1 MSEPLSDRS
10 QLSNVLRTVEIHQH
24 LCVIYETREQQLAV
38 TVPFLKIG
46 LERGEKCLY
55 VADEN
60 TATSILDAMRGEG
73 VDIDE
78 PVKKGMLAV
87 VNKGRE
93 YLRKGYFD
101 PDEMIHY
108 LAGNVRVAKGAGYP
122 AFRFAGEMT
131 WALSG
136 DPGVDRLMEYETR
149 LNQFLSEHDAL
160 CVCQYNNKR
169 FAPETILQILRTHPL
184 VIYGGHVCKNPYF
197 VPPDEFLKPNQ
208 PEAEVQRLLNNIQ
221 KYEMVERALRN
232 ARDEWEQSFNA
243 ISDFVCILD
252 TSGAILRTNKSML
265 ERFEPIHGNLAGLTF
280 HEVFWGR
287 GRRDPVA
294 PWEITLSEGIP
305 VSFETK
311 LPTSDGWYTVSSYP
325 LNDDRHQRWGAIFI
339 VRDITKR
346 KRAEEA
352 LRSSERQQRRIA
364 SQLERERARLIEAQ
378 EVAKVGSWEAELQ
391 SLDVIWSEQ
400 THRIFETEPS
410 LFHPTRP
417 KFREFIHPE
426 DRAKVD
432 AALVASLDKRTPCAV
447 EYRIVMPDGRVKIL
461 EDRWRVFQDLEGKPI
476 RVAGTCRDVTER
488 VRAEEELQRLSGT
501 LLRMQDEERQRI
513 ARDLHDSTGQD
524 LVALAT
530 MLGQLR
536 SSIPSADQ
544 TSKDRLAEC
553 NALVDACI
561 RDVRTLSYM
570 LHSPVLDQAGLGD
583 AIREYVDGFT
593 KRSGIR
599 VELELSPHLGRI
611 ARDVELALFRVVQEA
626 LTNIHRHSGS
636 QKAKI
641 RIDRGSSL
649 VLEIS
654 DGERAALGNTLRSED
669 VLKFKAGVGILSMQ
683 ERVKSIEGRLEIDST
698 AHGTTVRVTMPLGGE
713 EREKTADSDR

>member
-1 MSEPLSDRS
+1 MSEPLSDKAS
-10 QLSNVLRTVEIHQH
+10 FSEVLGTLEVHQH
-24 LCVIYETREQQLAV
+24 LCVIYETQAQQFAV

-60 TATSILDAMRGEG
+60 TAVSILGAMRIQG
-73 VDIDE
+73 VDVDA
-78 PVKKGMLAV
+78 PVEKGMLTVA
-87 VNKGRE
+87 NKGLE

-101 PDEMIHY
+101 PDEMIRF
-108 LAGNVRVAKGAGYP
+108 LAENVREAKAAGYS
-122 AFRFAGEMT
+122 AFRVAGEMT
-131 WALSG
+131 WALGG
-136 DPGVDRLMEYETR
+136 DPGAERLIEFEALVNR
-149 LNQFLSEHDAL
+149 FFAVNDAVG
-160 CVCQYNNKR
+160 VCQYNKER
-169 FAPETILQILRTHPL
+169 FSSEVILQVLRTHPV

-208 PEAEVQRLLNNIQ
+208 HEAEVHRLLDNIQ
-221 KYEMVERALRN
+221 KYEKVERALRT

-252 TSGAILRTNKSML
+252 TSGAIVRANKSMC
-265 ERFEPIHGNLAGLTF
+265 ERFEPIHGNLAGLNF
-280 HEVFWGR
+280 HDVFWGP
-287 GRRDPVA
+287 GRRDPAA
-294 PWEITLSEGIP
+294 PWETTLSSGAP

-311 LPTSDGWYTVSSYP
+311 PPTSDCWYALSSYP
-325 LNDDRHQRWGAIFI
+325 LYDDKHQRWGGIFI

-364 SQLERERARLIEAQ
+364 SQLKRERARLVEAQ
-378 EVAKVGSWEAELQ
+378 EVAKVGSWETELQ
-391 SLDVIWSEQ
+391 SLNVIWSEQ

-410 LFHPTRP
+410 FFHPARP
-417 KFREFIHPE
+417 TFREFIHPD

-432 AALVASLDKRTPCAV
+432 AAFVASLDKRTPCTV

-461 EDRWRVFQDLEGKPI
+461 EDRWRTFQDEEGKPV

-488 VRAEEELQRLSGT
+488 VRAEEELQRLSGK

-544 TSKDRLAEC
+544 KSKDRLSEC
-553 NALVDACI
+553 NALVDVCI
-561 RDVRTLSYM
+561 RDIRTLSYL

-583 AIREYVDGFT
+583 AIREYVSGFT

-599 VELELSPHLGRI
+599 VELELSPNLGRI
-611 ARDVELALFRVVQEA
+611 ARDVELVLFRVVQEA
-626 LTNIHRHSGS
+626 LTNTQRHSGS
-636 QKAKI
+636 RQAKI
-641 RIDRGSSL
+641 RIDRGPSL
-649 VLEIS
+649 IMEIS
-654 DGERAALGNTLRSED
+654 DGGRAALIYELPRED
-669 VLKFKAGVGILSMQ
+669 ALKFKVGVGILSMQ
-683 ERVKSIEGRLEIDST
+683 ERVKSIGGQLDIDST
-698 AHGTTVRVTMPLGGE
+698 ARGTTVRVTVPLGGE
-713 EREKTADSDR
+713 KYEKTAHSDR